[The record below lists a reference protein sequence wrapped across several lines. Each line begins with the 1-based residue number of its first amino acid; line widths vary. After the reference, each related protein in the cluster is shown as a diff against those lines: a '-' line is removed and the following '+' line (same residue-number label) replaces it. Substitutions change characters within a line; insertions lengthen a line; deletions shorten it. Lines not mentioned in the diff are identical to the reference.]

1 MADGTDAASTQA
13 LAAAVAAVTA
23 PGFSPGVNPAMTHMP
38 GTAPFPKLQPET
50 GVSADQAVAA
60 AVSAAFTGVTAVPMS
75 GVVAGTMAMPMT
87 GVTGQMSGPMS
98 AAMLMGTTAT
108 MGGDSVIM
116 GTTAMS
122 GDAVLASL
130 QHNAHDQ
137 MLEIMHTYH
146 TTNAHRRRSSVEA
159 AAAASSVLASIA
171 SSAKPYMDGDMAAA
185 AAMAAAGSPTHVTYS
200 ARQQQTAAA
209 ALLAA
214 SSMGTGMLPTIPSGT
229 ASLRN
234 TPPPAGSD
242 APSIGAS
249 LAGLAFATLSPQTFS
264 AEQTFAA
271 EHQITDQQITANDA
285 SLTATPA
292 RRNQADAS
300 PSSDENDEN
309 DENDG
314 PVDEDGMPLTPGAPG
329 SGRPG
334 SLRHLTTDERRA
346 RRLQRNRLAAK
357 ECRQKKKAYI
367 QNLEDQVSALQ
378 DDNAQL
384 RKTIEELNAKL
395 TLSAMRA
402 TSSASTPVM
411 DAKRVPETL
420 ADDESIE
427 SMSSPALAKRP
438 RVAERS
444 TSNTQVQNG
453 D

>member
-23 PGFSPGVNPAMTHMP
+23 PGFAPGVNPAMAHMH

-50 GVSADQAVAA
+50 VSADQAVAA
-60 AVSAAFTGVTAVPMS
+60 AVTAALTGVTAVPMS
-75 GVVAGTMAMPMT
+75 GVAAGTMAMPMT
-87 GVTGQMSGPMS
+87 GVTGQMTSPMS
-98 AAMLMGTTAT
+98 AAMLMGTTV
-108 MGGDSVIM
+108 GDSVLM
-116 GTTAMS
+116 GTTTMS
-122 GDAVLASL
+122 GNAVLASL

-137 MLEIMHTYH
+137 MMEIMHTYH

-214 SSMGTGMLPTIPSGT
+214 SSMGSGMLPTIPSGA

-234 TPPPAGSD
+234 TPPPGSD

-292 RRNQADAS
+292 RRNPDAS
-300 PSSDENDEN
+300 LSSDENDN
-309 DENDG
+309 DDDG
-314 PVDEDGMPLTPGAPG
+314 PMDEDGMPLTPGAPG

-367 QNLEDQVSALQ
+367 QNLEDQVCALQ

-395 TLSAMRA
+395 TLSVMRA
-402 TSSASTPVM
+402 ASSASTPVM
-411 DAKRVPETL
+411 DAKRVTES
-420 ADDESIE
+420 ADESVE